1 MPEWKIG
8 GRDVD
13 GFITSYMCPEC
24 GYRIKPTYILKSCP
38 NCHLEMTPDFKPHYN
53 IKGAGGD
60 WYHYELIN
68 PERLMKVV
76 VDNEETFTNVV
87 SVMTNDKEHKIRIRK
102 ANDIVHERSF
112 SSFTITSHGKEE
124 TNNDC

>member
-13 GFITSYMCPEC
+13 GFIPSYMCPSC
-24 GYRIKPTYILKSCP
+24 GYRIKPTYLLKSCP
-38 NCHLEMTPDFKPHYN
+38 NCHLEMTPDFKPHYR
-53 IKGAGGD
+53 IKVVGGD

-76 VDNEETFTNVV
+76 INNEETFTKVIEV
-87 SVMTNDKEHKIRIRK
+87 WTNDKLKKIRVKR
-102 ANDIVHERSF
+102 ANDIIHERSF
-112 SSFTITSHGKEE
+112 SSFIITSCNMEG
-124 TNNDC
+124 N